1 MKAPIAWRHALA
13 AFIIGAAIAPLHAQ
27 DGSAQPRG
35 ALAQSGAGVVTPS
48 AAPSATDPSARPPVA
63 GQAAAVPAKTLV
75 QVRFDPGSDNLTAA
89 AMRPLER
96 LLAQF
101 GDRPISVR
109 IVAYADAAENPGPAR
124 DLATRRADAVAL
136 TMLSGGVFPARLR
149 VSSGGTLA
157 TPAGQPAPAAQNRR
171 VDVEVELEVPAP
183 APVQGGPR

>member
-1 MKAPIAWRHALA
+1 MTIPIKPRHVLA
-13 AFIIGAAIAPLHAQ
+13 ALLVASLAPL
-27 DGSAQPRG
+27 S
-35 ALAQSGAGVVTPS
+35 ALAQAPGA
-48 AAPSATDPSARPPVA
+48 ATQPQVPVA

-89 AMRPLER
+89 AMRPLAR

-109 IVAYADAAENPGPAR
+109 ILAYADAAENPGPAR

-136 TMLSGGVFPARLR
+136 AILSSGITPARLR
-149 VSSGGTLA
+149 VGSGGTLA
-157 TPAGQPAPAAQNRR
+157 GPAGQPAPAAQNRR